1 MSPADWMDLVWRH
14 LSLSLL
20 AVGGAITL
28 APALHDFHV
37 REHHWLSDGD
47 FAQAV
52 TLAQAAPGPNALFI
66 ALLGWQAGLA
76 TATTHGAGPALAL
89 LHGLMAALLS
99 LAAILLPSSLL
110 TLTLTRW
117 TQRHRQHLAV
127 RAFRQGMSPLVIGVL
142 LATSTLLL
150 RGQTVAPV
158 GAMADASGSAG
169 VAAVAPATAASGA
182 GALAALSTVTWHHAA
197 PWAIAATVALLV
209 LRSRV
214 HMLWLLGAGA
224 LAGGLGWL

>member
-1 MSPADWMDLVWRH
+1 MSPADWLDLVWRH

-89 LHGLMAALLS
+89 LHGLVAALLS

-150 RGQTVAPV
+150 RGQT
-158 GAMADASGSAG
+158 
-169 VAAVAPATAASGA
+169 AASGA
-182 GALAALSTVTWHHAA
+182 GPLGALSPVTWHQAA

-224 LAGGLGWL
+224 LGGGLGWL